1 MADPMF
7 PQPMKR
13 VVVGMGFLNKLAKKG
28 RVGELRAL
36 KKILQVSGDRI
47 GQAAETRSRKGHEP
61 FARPFYHPPHP
72 ALPDRADGEVR
83 PRPPFR

>member
-28 RVGELRAL
+28 RVGELWAL
-36 KKILQVSGDRI
+36 KKNPAGLR
-47 GQAAETRSRKGHEP
+47 
-61 FARPFYHPPHP
+61 RPDWPSS
-72 ALPDRADGEVR
+72 
-83 PRPPFR
+83 